1 MVFVPVV
8 AIQDVKVELPSFL
21 SSKRIG
27 SRNTKI
33 SPTGTPSP
41 KLDGSDALEALNGK
55 VVDAPTLETPDDSP
69 ANDERE
75 DSPGC
80 ACAVSVQPSC
90 EEDGV
95 NEETS
100 EAGERE
106 DVEDVQQEFAAASP
120 TTTIIEKFAEKNG
133 VPPLIVWN
141 AFKEEITKAADKIE
155 KSTGIFSSIEE
166 AMDTVFDKIG
176 DETEDA
182 IYTQVNKFNGSAF
195 QVVNQTADEVIDAG
209 EDPNLISTTLSRTKT
224 ANKLL
229 KSVDQISK
237 NGGLSLTGPIPGVTE
252 NALFFKETADS
263 SRLHAELLSNLEKA
277 ATLMRHGKAT
287 RFRSLAED
295 GKPTDT
301 SLDMDDAND
310 MAASHAAHIIASPES
325 LNPTINGDVEYDQ
338 ESEGEGM
345 EISLAYNI
353 GDTRTL
359 AEI

>member
-8 AIQDVKVELPSFL
+8 ALQDVNVELPSFF
-21 SSKRIG
+21 
-27 SRNTKI
+27 
-33 SPTGTPSP
+33 
-41 KLDGSDALEALNGK
+41 LEALYGK

-75 DSPGC
+75 DSSGC
-80 ACAVSVQPSC
+80 ACAVSVLPSC

-120 TTTIIEKFAEKNG
+120 TTTTIAMIAEKNG
-133 VPPLIVWN
+133 IPILRGLSGIEKIAEELLIDLN
-141 AFKEEITKAADKIE
+141 AFNEETTKATDKIE
-155 KSTGIFSSIEE
+155 KSTGIFSAMDTVFSSIEE
-166 AMDTVFDKIG
+166 AMDTVFDNIG
-176 DETEDA
+176 EETEDA
-182 IYTQVNKFNGSAF
+182 IYTQVNKFNGSAS
-195 QVVNQTADEVIDAG
+195 QVVNQTVDELIDAG
-209 EDPNLISTTLSRTKT
+209 GDLSLISTALSRTKT
-224 ANKLL
+224 ANKLQ
-229 KSVDQISK
+229 KC
-237 NGGLSLTGPIPGVTE
+237 
-252 NALFFKETADS
+252 
-263 SRLHAELLSNLEKA
+263 
-277 ATLMRHGKAT
+277 
-287 RFRSLAED
+287 AED

-310 MAASHAAHIIASPES
+310 MAASHAAHTIASPES
-325 LNPTINGDVEYDQ
+325 LNPLINGDVEYDQ

-345 EISLAYNI
+345 EISLNHNI